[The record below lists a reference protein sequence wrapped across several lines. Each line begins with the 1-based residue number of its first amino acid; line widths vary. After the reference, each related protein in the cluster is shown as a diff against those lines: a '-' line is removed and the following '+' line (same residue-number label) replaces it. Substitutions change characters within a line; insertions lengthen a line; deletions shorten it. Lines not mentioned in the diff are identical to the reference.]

1 MPNTYVALATQ
12 TIAVATSTVTFTSI
26 PQGYTDLVL
35 VVSAANASA
44 SNLEI
49 TFNSDT
55 GSNYSR
61 TQLAGNG
68 SSATSARE
76 SNYTSYRTLNTP
88 ASTST
93 FSIATLHIMNYSNTT
108 TNKTLL
114 DRGGLSSD
122 STYAQV
128 GLYRSTSAISTIRL
142 LAGANFSVGS
152 TFNLYGIANADQ
164 GAAKATGGIITE
176 DSQYWYHTFG
186 ASGEFTPKQALTCDY
201 LVVAGGGGGG
211 GGFGGGGGG
220 GGFRTGTA
228 LSVASGTPI
237 TVTVGGG
244 GTGANNTSPWPNGTR
259 GSDSVFSSITSTG
272 GGGGGGRA
280 GLTWSTGTGGS
291 GGGGSQAPNGT
302 GAAGNTP
309 STSPSQGSNGG
320 NSIVNDPS
328 GIYLGGGG
336 GGANAVGTNASG
348 TVAGSGG
355 NGTSSSYSGLAV
367 TYAGGGGG
375 GTFYNTHTPGTGGTG
390 GGGAGNFNNGTNGTV
405 NLGGG
410 GGGGGGSSSASV
422 GGTGGSGIVI
432 VRYAK

>member
-152 TFNLYGIANADQ
+152 TFNLYGIANADL

-186 ASGEFTPKQALTCDY
+186 ASGAFIPKQSLSVDY
-201 LVVAGGGGGG
+201 LIAAGGGGAGGVGSTWAGAGGGGGG
-211 GGFGGGGGG
+211 QILTGTSSVTATNYSITVGAGGTGGVGGTAGSTGGTSTFNGITSSAGLGGLAVNGPGNNGGASGSGFTGGIGNGSLPPGYGGGGGG
-220 GGFRTGTA
+220 GNSANGVTATSTKAGDGGAGTA
-228 LSVASGTPI
+228 
-237 TVTVGGG
+237 
-244 GTGANNTSPWPNGTR
+244 
-259 GSDSVFSSITSTG
+259 SSISGSSVTYG
-272 GGGGGGRA
+272 GGGGGG
-280 GLTWSTGTGGS
+280 LY
-291 GGGGSQAPNGT
+291 NGV
-302 GAAGNTP
+302 
-309 STSPSQGSNGG
+309 TSSSQGLGVDGGANGNAWISATSQNG
-320 NSIVNDPS
+320 NNAVVNRA
-328 GIYLGGGG
+328 GGG
-336 GGANAVGTNASG
+336 GGAGGGDNG
-348 TVAGSGG
+348 GSFNGG
-355 NGTSSSYSGLAV
+355 N
-367 TYAGGGGG
+367 
-375 GTFYNTHTPGTGGTG
+375 
-390 GGGAGNFNNGTNGTV
+390 
-405 NLGGG
+405 
-410 GGGGGGSSSASV
+410 
-422 GGTGGSGIVI
+422 GGSGIVVI
-432 VRYAK
+432 RYAK

>member
-152 TFNLYGIANADQ
+152 TFNLYGIANADL

-186 ASGEFTPKQALTCDY
+186 ASGAFIPKQSLTCDV
-201 LVVAGGGGGG
+201 LAIGGGGAGQGSGYGG
-211 GGFGGGGGG
+211 GGAGGVIA
-220 GGFRTGTA
+220 TNSA
-228 LSVASGTPI
+228 ISLSVTNYS
-237 TVTVGGG
+237 VTVGAGGAKSSGTTLDATSGVNTTFNGATANGG
-244 GTGANNTSPWPNGTR
+244 GVGNA
-259 GSDSVFSSITSTG
+259 
-272 GGGGGGRA
+272 
-280 GLTWSTGTGGS
+280 TGGS
-291 GGGGSQAPNGT
+291 GGGGASAFSTAGKAATQTSPSGYTGYGNAGGAGT
-302 GAAGNTP
+302 GA
-309 STSPSQGSNGG
+309 
-320 NSIVNDPS
+320 
-328 GIYLGGGG
+328 
-336 GGANAVGTNASG
+336 
-348 TVAGSGG
+348 
-355 NGTSSSYSGLAV
+355 
-367 TYAGGGGG
+367 
-375 GTFYNTHTPGTGGTG
+375 TFQ
-390 GGGAGNFNNGTNGTV
+390 
-405 NLGGG
+405 
-410 GGGGGGSSSASV
+410 GGGGGGSGAAGSTFNGGNGKDTWATWALATSTGVNGFYAGGGAGNRGASGAAGTAGSGG
-422 GGTGGSGIVI
+422 GGTYPAGNGTANTGSGGCSGEDSGYGGGTSGNGGSGVVI
-432 VRYAK
+432 IRYAK